1 LPQHFE
7 HIEEQLV
14 SPHRPCKLPEIWE
27 KKKGSNNIKTEKEGE
42 NFLAAKAQINEVKE
56 EMYHSKIDLV
66 GVGVSKKSL
75 GYTSDGVLRS
85 WAHMLPPSKG
95 PA

>member
-1 LPQHFE
+1 LKNNWFPL
-7 HIEEQLV
+7 IVPV
-14 SPHRPCKLPEIWE
+14 SSLKFGKK

>member
-1 LPQHFE
+1 LKNNWFPL
-7 HIEEQLV
+7 IVPV
-14 SPHRPCKLPEIWE
+14 SSLKFG